1 MSKKEENELLKALEY
16 FNLGVDFTEEDLKK
30 ALENKNKFIE
40 VDFRNRKV
48 DETKLE
54 MKRKYYFL
62 LYKWSKVKFV
72 EEVYFKDIKFSDSKH
87 GGKMT
92 INNVPDYCAEFYKN
106 DYLYHSC
113 MNSLLNNIKANY
125 NIFCNIDIENASNI
139 EQVDS
144 CLAKFENTIRNDY
157 ERFLDS
163 MVSTFANKNL
173 CNKKNLNI
181 KFDIEK
187 INSTKELLIG
197 VYNLLDGLV
206 VINRNEYIKRYTELA
221 KEYFER
227 NSEEAKASMN
237 YYAQLIKQSD
247 EKDFL
252 NLYNT
257 AFDHLKKFVF
267 EKYKRLIEIY
277 LTEGSEEYIKAIKYY
292 NSLADSITDD
302 EFFKYSEEA
311 YKYIKQFIPENK
323 NTKNR

>member
-113 MNSLLNNIKANY
+113 MNSLLSNIKANY
-125 NIFCNIDIENASNI
+125 NIFCNID
-139 EQVDS
+139 
-144 CLAKFENTIRNDY
+144 
-157 ERFLDS
+157 
-163 MVSTFANKNL
+163 
-173 CNKKNLNI
+173 
-181 KFDIEK
+181 
-187 INSTKELLIG
+187 
-197 VYNLLDGLV
+197 
-206 VINRNEYIKRYTELA
+206 
-221 KEYFER
+221 
-227 NSEEAKASMN
+227 
-237 YYAQLIKQSD
+237 
-247 EKDFL
+247 FL
-252 NLYNT
+252 NPL
-257 AFDHLKKFVF
+257 LVF
-267 EKYKRLIEIY
+267 SSVAIVYFLPLFAKRK
-277 LTEGSEEYIKAIKYY
+277 SHFF
-292 NSLADSITDD
+292 SL
-302 EFFKYSEEA
+302 
-311 YKYIKQFIPENK
+311 
-323 NTKNR
+323 